1 MTDGT
6 EDSEIDWYCDDKAI
20 FGDRVV
26 VAREVMG
33 WSQKQ
38 LAKGLGVKLKT
49 VSSWKNVFARQ
60 YRCICNV

>member
-20 FGDRVV
+20 FGDSVV
-26 VAREVMG
+26 VAREVM
-33 WSQKQ
+33 SQKQ
-38 LAKGLGVKLKT
+38 LAKRLGVKLKI
-49 VSSWKNVFARQ
+49 VSRWKNVFARQ

>member
-20 FGDRVV
+20 FGDPVV
-26 VAREVMG
+26 VAREVM
-33 WSQKQ
+33 SQKQ
-38 LAKGLGVKLKT
+38 LAKRLGVKLKT
-49 VSSWKNVFARQ
+49 VSRWKNVFARQ